1 MTDKKDVF
9 LLSRIAD
16 ACDNNFEPRF
26 FDFYDEVFQQKI
38 EDTIK
43 NYGVPYLFF
52 GGHQDAER
60 RILCIYPDYIC
71 EDDLEWPI
79 FAIEFEKTMALD
91 HRHILGELMHL
102 GITRESIGDID
113 VGEKQ
118 VQVIAHKRLQDFLW
132 INFNH
137 VKGKEI
143 KIQIKE
149 CSEIISFEKNFKRMS
164 LVVASN
170 RLDGIINKIWGFSR
184 QNSLV
189 FIKQGKVRVNYS
201 EINKNDFR
209 INSGDIISL
218 RGKGKAKILS
228 MEDRT
233 KKGNIRM
240 EVDRYI

>member
-1 MTDKKDVF
+1 MTEKKDAF

-16 ACDNNFEPRF
+16 ACNKNFEPRF
-26 FDFYDEVFQQKI
+26 FDFYDEVFQRKI
-38 EDTIK
+38 ADTIK

-60 RILCIYPDYIC
+60 KMLCIYPDYTQ
-71 EDDLEWPI
+71 EEDLEWPI
-79 FAIEFEKTMALD
+79 FAIEFEKTIPMD
-91 HRHILGELMHL
+91 HRNVLGELMHL
-102 GITRESIGDID
+102 GLTRESIGDID

-118 VQVIAHKRLQDFLW
+118 VQIIAHKRLQDYLW

-143 KIQIKE
+143 KAQIKE
-149 CSEIISFEKNFKRMS
+149 YDQIMRFEKNFKRVTF
-164 LVVASN
+164 VVASN

-184 QNSLV
+184 QNSLI
-189 FIKQGKVRVNYS
+189 FIKQGKVRVNYA

-209 INSGDIISL
+209 IQSSDIISL
-218 RGKGKAKILS
+218 RGKGKAKIVS

-240 EVDRYI
+240 EVDQYI